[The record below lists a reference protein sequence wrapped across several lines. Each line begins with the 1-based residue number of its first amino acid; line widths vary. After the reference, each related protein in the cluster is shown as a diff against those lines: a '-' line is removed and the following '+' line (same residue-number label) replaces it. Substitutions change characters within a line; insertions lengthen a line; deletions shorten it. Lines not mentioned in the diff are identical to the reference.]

1 MTDASQTKPASKP
14 RVIKPSR
21 KRDITASDAVIIAK
35 PNGISPRG
43 RPLIYS
49 EAIADKVLDYL
60 ADGRSLR
67 WICNQK
73 HMPDG
78 STIRKWL
85 ARVPDFA
92 KQYAYAR
99 DQQADTLFDETLNIA
114 DALSDKS
121 TNEQI
126 RKAQLQIDTRKWLV
140 GKLRPKKYGD
150 QLKHAGDETTNT
162 LVLQTVNIAKL
173 DFDERETLADML
185 KAIAPASDTDT
196 L

>member
-21 KRDITASDAVIIAK
+21 KRDITASDAVVIAK
-35 PNGISPRG
+35 PDGISPRG

-99 DQQADTLFDETLNIA
+99 DQQADTLFDETLHIA
-114 DALSDKS
+114 DKLPKDA

-126 RKAQLQIDTRKWLV
+126 RTAQLQIDTRKWLA

-150 QLKHAGDETTNT
+150 QLKNAGDGDTNT
-162 LVLQTVNIAKL
+162 LVLQQVNIAKL
-173 DFDERETLADML
+173 DFDERSALADML
-185 KAIAPASDTDT
+185 KAIAPANEDDT

>member
-1 MTDASQTKPASKP
+1 MTDDEQAKPASKP
-14 RVIKPSR
+14 RTIKPSS
-21 KRDITASDAVIIAK
+21 KRDVIAKDAVIIPK
-35 PNGISPRG
+35 PAGISTRG

-67 WICNQK
+67 WICRQAN
-73 HMPDG
+73 MPDG

-85 ARVPDFA
+85 ARVPDFSR
-92 KQYAYAR
+92 QYAYAR
-99 DQQADTLFDETLNIA
+99 DQQADTLFDETLHIA
-114 DALSDKS
+114 DSLSNKATSD
-121 TNEQI
+121 QI
-126 RKAQLQIDTRKWLV
+126 RTAQLQIDTRKWLA

-150 QLKHAGDETTNT
+150 QLKNAGDETTNT

-173 DFDERETLADML
+173 DYDDRETLADML
-185 KAIAPASDTDT
+185 KAIAPADTDDA